1 MAIPTFATE
10 IAFGSKWS
18 DDTYTWTDVTDQVGT
33 ISFQRGR
40 QQELDRIEAGTGASD
55 LLDDVSN
62 FSPSNTSG
70 LYYPNVKVL
79 VPIRQTATIGGTTY
93 GLMQHFVE
101 ELPRDREGGYAHR
114 QITTVDAFDFFA
126 LAGLAGFSRSAE
138 LSGTRIGAVLDHIG
152 WASGRRVISTG
163 TVTVP
168 ACDFAA
174 DDDTKALTHMLDIA
188 DAEAGIFFIN
198 GDGNPD
204 FVDFKDLLGSPFNA
218 SQATFSDQPA
228 SDEVL
233 IVSSTPNAS
242 KDLIFNQWSG
252 TRDGG
257 VTQSDSDADSIDD
270 YGPRS
275 QQLTP
280 LLSSD
285 AQVLTL
291 MQRRLTVYKDP
302 LERIESITVAPGED
316 TAAWEAVLP
325 LDVGSRITV
334 IDHPP
339 GGGDPTTVDY
349 TIQNISF
356 PRNPGSDAGC
366 QITYELW
373 PADVNAWMVLDDAT
387 YGLLDSN
394 KLA

>member
-1 MAIPTFATE
+1 MAVPTFKTE
-10 IAFGSKWS
+10 IAFGSQWADAS
-18 DDTYTWTDVTDQVGT
+18 YTWTDVTDKTGT

-40 QQELDRIEAGTGASD
+40 QQELDRVEAGTGAAD
-55 LLDDVSN
+55 VLDDVSN

-70 LYYPNVKVL
+70 LYYPDVKVL

-101 ELPRDREGGYAHR
+101 QWPRQRQGGYASR

-126 LAGLAGFSRSAE
+126 VAGLAGFSRGAE
-138 LSGTRIGAVLDHIG
+138 LSGTRIAAVLDQIG

-168 ACDFAA
+168 ACSFAD
-174 DDDTKALTHMLDIA
+174 DDDTKALTHLLDVT
-188 DAEAGIFFIN
+188 DAEAGIFFID
-198 GDGNPD
+198 GDGNAD
-204 FVDFKDLLGSPFNA
+204 FIDFKDLLGSPFNT
-218 SQATFSDQPA
+218 SQATFSDMPA
-228 SDEVL
+228 SDE
-233 IVSSTPNAS
+233 IAIISSSPNAD
-242 KDLIFNQWSG
+242 KQLIFNQWSG

-257 VTQSDSDADSIDD
+257 ATQSKSNQDSIDD

-285 AQVLTL
+285 SAVLTL
-291 MQRRLTVYKDP
+291 LERRLIQYKDP
-302 LERIESITVAPGED
+302 LERIESITVSPGDD
-316 TAAWEAVLP
+316 TAKWEAILP
-325 LDVGSRITV
+325 LEIGSRITV
-334 IDHPP
+334 VDHAP
-339 GGGDPTTVDY
+339 GSDDASTVDY

-356 PRNPGSDAGC
+356 PRNPGGDAGA
-366 QITYELW
+366 QITYGLW
-373 PADVNAWMVLDDAT
+373 PADINSWMVLDNAV

-394 KLA
+394 RLA